1 MSVAHVE
8 HIRQSYGRQSESLK
22 LSLMNTLRETQ
33 SKFVAI
39 PINEDQANEKLE
51 GAGTRRDG
59 LTSLNLSAYAVAHVY
74 NDFMATCW
82 FMYLMYFLTYIVN
95 LGAGI
100 ASIALMSG
108 QIADGF
114 ATIIVG
120 VLIDKTNTRF
130 GKNKPWYIF
139 GFILVLPSFLL
150 TFNT

>member
-1 MSVAHVE
+1 M
-8 HIRQSYGRQSESLK
+8 
-22 LSLMNTLRETQ
+22 
-33 SKFVAI
+33 
-39 PINEDQANEKLE
+39 
-51 GAGTRRDG
+51 
-59 LTSLNLSAYAVAHVY
+59 NLSAYAVAHVY